1 MSQAFADGKGSA
13 VRKLIC
19 IVAFAAML
27 AVPGVA
33 SGTILRWGSYGNN
46 NWGKRKA
53 PSEVD
58 FVSEPG
64 PLVKIDAGNAES
76 YALGSDGTEWAFG
89 QNQQGQL
96 GNGTVGN
103 KHKYLKAAPVLFPAG
118 THIVAIGEGR
128 AAGFAVDS
136 NGQGWSW
143 GRSPEK
149 GKKETEA
156 RISSL
161 CLGPVE
167 EPVSIPEQVPGL
179 TGVRAVQGG
188 GTHVIWLTDEGTV
201 KACGANQHGQL
212 GDGTT
217 TPSLTPVTVQDL
229 SEVVEI
235 SAGKGHSCARTASGE
250 VFVWGDDVHGQ
261 VGNGE
266 FKKGVRLPYH
276 VPLPGPASEVSCGGN
291 GEHNSSTL
299 VLVEGVIYGWGA
311 DEVDQVGDGQSS
323 DKASPVVAT
332 ETLGLGALGG
342 GIKQIVTS
350 GESSLALLNNG
361 DVYGWGSNEGW
372 SLALPEASM
381 LTASPFPI
389 TTEAVEIS
397 GTSYDA
403 LARTP

>member
-1 MSQAFADGKGSA
+1 M
-13 VRKLIC
+13 RRLIC
-19 IVAFAAML
+19 SVTFAAML
-27 AVPGVA
+27 AAPGIANGAV
-33 SGTILRWGSYGNN
+33 LRWGSYGNS
-46 NWGKRKA
+46 NWGKNKV
-53 PSEVD
+53 PKEVQ

-89 QNQQGQL
+89 QNHEGQL

-103 KHKYLKAAPVLFPAG
+103 KLRYRKAAPVHFPAG

-128 AAGFAVDS
+128 AAGFAIDS
-136 NGQGWSW
+136 SGQGWSW
-143 GRSPEK
+143 GRSPEQK
-149 GKKETEA
+149 NNETEGS
-156 RISSL
+156 ISSL

-167 EPVSIPEQVPGL
+167 EPVSTPEQVPGL

-188 GTHVIWLTDEGTV
+188 GTHVLWLTDEGTV

-217 TPSLTPVTVQDL
+217 TSSLTPVTVQGL
-229 SEVVEI
+229 PEVVEI
-235 SAGKGHSCARTASGE
+235 SSGKGHSCARTASGE

-266 FKKGVRLPYH
+266 FRKGISLPYH
-276 VPLPGPASEVSCGGN
+276 VPLPGPASEISCGGN
-291 GEHNSSTL
+291 GEPNGSTM

-311 DEVDQVGDGQSS
+311 DEVDQVGDGQNT
-323 DKASPVVAT
+323 DKSVPTLAT
-332 ETLGLGALGG
+332 ETLGLSALEG
-342 GIKQIVTS
+342 GITQVVTS
-350 GESSLALLNNG
+350 GESSLALMSNG
-361 DVYGWGSNEGW
+361 NVYGWGSNRGW
-372 SLALPEASM
+372 ALAMPEDSM
-381 LTASPFPI
+381 ITASPFPI
-389 TTEAVEIS
+389 ATEAVEIS